1 MLKKIFNFLAVV
13 LTVIF
18 LLPLASCN
26 AQQLRHKSSVLTV
39 YVNNS
44 GTTYNKELD
53 KIVNAELKKRLE
65 GLYIELDNEAYTD
78 VFREHPVI
86 EAEKYEI
93 IPLADKSG
101 ADYFIYIELL
111 PFIEKSDYNFV
122 YHNKA
127 MTSSVFVWIIDLKT
141 NREIIREVFSLKE
154 KDSTDAWFIGDKSV
168 AIKSL
173 KSTMFK
179 VGEHVSAKLP
189 L

>member
-1 MLKKIFNFLAVV
+1 MIRKLFGVLALFWV
-13 LTVIF
+13 LVF
-18 LLPLASCN
+18 SLSSSLCD
-26 AQQLRHKSSVLTV
+26 AQQLRSKSSVLTV

-53 KIVNAELKKRLE
+53 KIVNDELKKRLE
-65 GLYIELDNEAYTD
+65 GLYIELDNEKYID
-78 VFREHPVI
+78 IFQKNSI
-86 EAEKYEI
+86 IYAEKREV
-93 IPLADKSG
+93 IPVVDKSR

-111 PFIEKSDYNFV
+111 PFVEKSDYNFV

-127 MTSSVFVWIIDLKT
+127 MTSSVFLWIIDLRTNHDVIRKT
-141 NREIIREVFSLKE
+141 FSLKE

-173 KSTMFK
+173 KSMMFK
-179 VGEHVSAKLP
+179 IGEHISAKLP